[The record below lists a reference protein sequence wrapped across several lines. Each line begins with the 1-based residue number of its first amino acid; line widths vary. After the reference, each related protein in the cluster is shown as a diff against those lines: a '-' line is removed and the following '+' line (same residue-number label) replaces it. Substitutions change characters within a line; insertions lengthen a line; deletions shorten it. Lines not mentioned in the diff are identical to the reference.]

1 MPDTDTP
8 RHLAGAGAADLALS
22 VLGDA
27 GWTMIGKPS
36 GNVFAYSPDGRVVAA
51 WMPEGSEA
59 FAPRANGWNTAAP
72 IWVIRAYRD
81 VDRMDRAWEATF
93 TVDTPT
99 EFVAAMLADLVR
111 PEPLDPEREP
121 VTPARS

>member
-8 RHLAGAGAADLALS
+8 RYLAGAGTADAALDVLAKA
-22 VLGDA
+22 D
-27 GWTMIGKPS
+27 WTMIGKPN
-36 GNVFAYSPDGRVVAA
+36 GNVFAYSPDGRVVAG

-59 FAPRANGWNTAAP
+59 FAPHANGWNTAAP
-72 IWVIRAYRD
+72 IWVIRAYKD
-81 VDRMDRAWEATF
+81 VDRVDLAWEATF

-111 PEPLDPEREP
+111 PEPLDPDRP
-121 VTPARS
+121 